1 MVGGAADLHVG
12 AVGIEIPVRPASA
25 ATTAAAT
32 HIAVAVRTAALGTAA
47 TLTILV
53 HSVISQVSNIAQ
65 SGEVRTR
72 LPQHDI
78 AREESGRGLGGERGW
93 QAGLYQGVVSS
104 YK

>member
-65 SGEVRTR
+65 SGEMRTR
-72 LPQHDI
+72 LAPHDI
-78 AREESGRGLGGERGW
+78 ARQAVADGRASWRERVW
-93 QAGLYQGVVSS
+93 RYV
-104 YK
+104 